1 MNTFTD
7 EEEMLLEPHLD
18 PEDYFAVRGRL
29 WDPRE
34 EDHTIEISHEM
45 GLKRFREMRD
55 ARTHYDRLNYSD
67 FQVKSGEDIRLEL
80 LHFRFGFP
88 HVVSSRILFPPA

>member
-1 MNTFTD
+1 MNTFAD
-7 EEEMLLEPHLD
+7 GEETLLEPHLN

-45 GLKRFREMRD
+45 GLKRFAEMHD
-55 ARTHYDRLNYSD
+55 ARSHYDRLRYKD
-67 FQVKSGEDIRLEL
+67 FQVEGAGDIKVEL
-80 LHFRFGFP
+80 VHFRFGFP
-88 HVVSSRILFPPA
+88 HMVMSRILFPGA